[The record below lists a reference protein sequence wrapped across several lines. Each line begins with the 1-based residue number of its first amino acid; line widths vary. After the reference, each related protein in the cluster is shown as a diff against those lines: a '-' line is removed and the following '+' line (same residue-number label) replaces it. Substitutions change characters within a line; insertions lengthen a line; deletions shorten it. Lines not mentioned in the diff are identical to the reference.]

1 MNNTEYISKNEM
13 KIPKF
18 NGDICD
24 FPRLKNDFMMYV
36 MHLSKSGDC
45 AAYVLWSC
53 LNGELNTFVKN
64 VEDISSNVYILRH
77 LRTGWKIW

>member
-1 MNNTEYISKNEM
+1 M

-36 MHLSKSGDC
+36 MHLSKSVDS
-45 AAYVLWSC
+45 AAYILWSC
-53 LNGELNTFVKN
+53 LKGELKALAKN
-64 VEDISSNVYILRH
+64 VQD
-77 LRTGWKIW
+77 TF

>member
-1 MNNTEYISKNEM
+1 MEINLLHVCEKREEKRHDTRAENKSNNTDYISKNGM

-45 AAYVLWSC
+45 AAYVL
-53 LNGELNTFVKN
+53 
-64 VEDISSNVYILRH
+64 
-77 LRTGWKIW
+77 